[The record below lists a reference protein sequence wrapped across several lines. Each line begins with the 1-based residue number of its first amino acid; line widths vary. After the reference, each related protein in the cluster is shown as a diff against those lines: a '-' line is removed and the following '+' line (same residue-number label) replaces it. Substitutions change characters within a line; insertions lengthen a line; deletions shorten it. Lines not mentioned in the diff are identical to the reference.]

1 MIGYKTFGRLTAARI
16 LEVQEIASMQ
26 TKKGD
31 EGLEVRAQV
40 LELDTARFT
49 LRYSP
54 FYSLMVWGMLAKI
67 SMSKFF
73 LMMGVILMLFKGI

>member
-1 MIGYKTFGRLTAARI
+1 MVGYKTFGRLTAARI

-54 FYSLMVWGMLAKI
+54 F
-67 SMSKFF
+67 
-73 LMMGVILMLFKGI
+73 